1 MARKRRAH
9 ADLAL
14 MQPRGH
20 GAVRRRAMRVD
31 GPRLCPPYRSSGIT
45 LRCTMNLGRAAI
57 DETRID
63 ASIVSP
69 LISDQLM
76 KAAPWMT

>member
-1 MARKRRAH
+1 
-9 ADLAL
+9 
-14 MQPRGH
+14 
-20 GAVRRRAMRVD
+20 
-31 GPRLCPPYRSSGIT
+31 
-45 LRCTMNLGRAAI
+45 MNLGPAAI

-76 KAAPWMT
+76 KAAP